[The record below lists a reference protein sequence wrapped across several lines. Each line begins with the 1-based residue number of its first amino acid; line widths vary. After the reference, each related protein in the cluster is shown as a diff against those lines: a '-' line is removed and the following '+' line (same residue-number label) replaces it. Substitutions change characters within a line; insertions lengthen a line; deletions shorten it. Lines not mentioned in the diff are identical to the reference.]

1 MCLSQV
7 FNKICKK
14 KFKYLCLFNTGFGSS
29 NNGNTARKFFEKSQ
43 ISSAITGVDE
53 NVIHRFAIILTAI
66 NTSEAVDAK
75 KFDEYARETAQLL
88 VSKYGWWYMSPTVHK
103 VLLHGGEM
111 ISYSILPLGV
121 CELTFCLYV
130 INQYL
135 GFLCR
140 YVVRRSTRALQ
151 QKL

>member
-1 MCLSQV
+1 M
-7 FNKICKK
+7 
-14 KFKYLCLFNTGFGSS
+14 FNTGFGSS

-111 ISYSILPLGV
+111 ISYSI
-121 CELTFCLYV
+121 
-130 INQYL
+130 
-135 GFLCR
+135 
-140 YVVRRSTRALQ
+140 
-151 QKL
+151 

>member
-1 MCLSQV
+1 M
-7 FNKICKK
+7 
-14 KFKYLCLFNTGFGSS
+14 FNTGFGSS

-121 CELTFCLYV
+121 CELTFFFICYKSISWISLQV
-130 INQYL
+130 CCPKKHKSTATKTLKFI
-135 GFLCR
+135 GASMR
-140 YVVRRSTRALQ
+140 ADVRE
-151 QKL
+151 